1 MTSLDFS
8 LRHSDPIQSK
18 LTILAG
24 ESIVQSLKKNSL
36 SFFERFHF
44 HLKLFTNEK
53 ELILKVFFLDHLF

>member
-24 ESIVQSLKKNSL
+24 ESIVQSLKKTL
-36 SFFERFHF
+36 SFFGRFHF
-44 HLKLFTNEK
+44 HLKLFKNEK